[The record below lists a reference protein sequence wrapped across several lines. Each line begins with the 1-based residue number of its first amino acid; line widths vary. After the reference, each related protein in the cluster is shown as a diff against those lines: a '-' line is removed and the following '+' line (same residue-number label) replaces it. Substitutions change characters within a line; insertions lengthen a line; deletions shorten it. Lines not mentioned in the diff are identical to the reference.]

1 MSDNFVEN
9 YLINTIKALSMKT
22 TNKHTKKNGIA
33 KLLSRGFASLVLV
46 MMFTLFSAS
55 QAFAHCDSYDG
66 PVIKDALKAFQQN
79 NVSLVLKWVNPE
91 HEREIKSLFDKT
103 LKVKKTADKEI
114 SQIVETH
121 FLETLVRLHREGEG
135 EPYTGLKPAGSV
147 TPVIHMADESIAN
160 NSADV
165 LVTKLK
171 AHIENDILEKYKLVQ
186 ELSKTKDESVEKG
199 RAYVAAYVN
208 YTHTLEGL
216 EAALKGHEGHNAEK
230 H

>member
-1 MSDNFVEN
+1 
-9 YLINTIKALSMKT
+9 MKT
-22 TNKHTKKNGIA
+22 TKTNTRKKRITNILFKGIA
-33 KLLSRGFASLVLV
+33 SVILVL
-46 MMFTLFSAS
+46 MFTVFSAS

-66 PVIKDALKAFQQN
+66 PVIKDALKAFKQN
-79 NVSLVLKWVNPE
+79 NVSLVLKWVNAE
-91 HEREIKSLFDKT
+91 HEQEIRSLFDKT
-103 LKVKKTADKEI
+103 VKIKKTSDKEI
-114 SQIVETH
+114 SQIIETH

-147 TPVIHMADESIAN
+147 TPVIQMADASIEN
-160 NSADV
+160 KSADV

-171 AHIENDILEKYKLVQ
+171 AHIEKDIREKYQLLQ

-199 RAYVAAYVN
+199 RAYVAAYVS

-216 EAALKGHEGHNAEK
+216 EGALKGHEGHSAEK

>member
-1 MSDNFVEN
+1 
-9 YLINTIKALSMKT
+9 MKT
-22 TNKHTKKNGIA
+22 TKTNTQKKGIA
-33 KLLSRGFASLVLV
+33 KILFKGIASVILVL
-46 MMFTLFSAS
+46 MFTIFSAS

-66 PVIKDALKAFQQN
+66 PVIKDALKAFKQN
-79 NVSLVLKWVNPE
+79 NVSLVLKWVNDE
-91 HEREIKSLFDKT
+91 HEQEIKSLFDKT
-103 LKVKKTADKEI
+103 LKIKKTADKET
-114 SQIVETH
+114 SQLVETH

-147 TPVIHMADESIAN
+147 TPVIQMADASIEN
-160 NSADV
+160 KSADV

-171 AHIENDILEKYKLVQ
+171 AHIEKDIREKYQLVQ

-216 EAALKGHEGHNAEK
+216 EAALKGHEGHSAEK

>member
-1 MSDNFVEN
+1 
-9 YLINTIKALSMKT
+9 MKT
-22 TNKHTKKNGIA
+22 TKTNTRTKRITNILFKGIT
-33 KLLSRGFASLVLV
+33 SVMLVL
-46 MMFTLFSAS
+46 MFTLFSAS

-66 PVIKDALKAFQQN
+66 PVIKDALKAFKQN
-79 NVSLVLKWVNPE
+79 NVSLVLKWVNAE
-91 HEREIKSLFDKT
+91 HEQEIKSLFDKT
-103 LKVKKTADKEI
+103 VKIKKTSAKEI
-114 SQIVETH
+114 SQIIETH

-147 TPVIHMADESIAN
+147 TPVIQMADASIEN
-160 NSADV
+160 KSADI

-171 AHIENDILEKYKLVQ
+171 AHIEKDIREKYQLVQ

-199 RAYVAAYVN
+199 RAYVAAYVS

-216 EAALKGHEGHNAEK
+216 EAALKGHEGHSAEK

>member
-1 MSDNFVEN
+1 
-9 YLINTIKALSMKT
+9 MKT
-22 TNKHTKKNGIA
+22 TKRNTQKNGIA
-33 KLLSRGFASLVLV
+33 SLLFKGLTFLTLV
-46 MMFTLFSAS
+46 MAFTVFSVS

-66 PVIKDALKAFQQN
+66 PVIKDALKAFKQN
-79 NVSLVLKWVNPE
+79 NVSLVLKWVTAE
-91 HEREIKSLFDKT
+91 HEQEIKSLFDKT
-103 LKVKKTADKEI
+103 LKIKKTADKEI

-135 EPYTGLKPAGSV
+135 EPYTGLKPAGSA
-147 TPVIHMADESIAN
+147 TPVIQMADASIEN
-160 NSADV
+160 KSADV

-171 AHIENDILEKYKLVQ
+171 AHIERDIQEKYQLVQ

-199 RAYVAAYVN
+199 RAYVAAYVS

-216 EAALKGHEGHNAEK
+216 EAALKGHEGHGAGK

>member
-1 MSDNFVEN
+1 
-9 YLINTIKALSMKT
+9 MKT
-22 TNKHTKKNGIA
+22 TKKYTQKKGIA
-33 KLLSRGFASLVLV
+33 NLLFKGIASLLLV
-46 MMFTLFSAS
+46 MMFTAFSAS

-66 PVIKDALKAFQQN
+66 PVIKDALKAFKQN
-79 NVSLVLKWVNPE
+79 NVSLVLKWVNAE
-91 HEREIKSLFDKT
+91 HEQEIKSLFDKT
-103 LKVKKTADKEI
+103 LKIKKTADKEI
-114 SQIVETH
+114 SQIIETH

-147 TPVIHMADESIAN
+147 TPVIQMADASIEN
-160 NSADV
+160 KSADV

-171 AHIENDILEKYKLVQ
+171 AHIEKDIKEKYQLVQ
-186 ELSKTKDESVEKG
+186 ELSKTKDESLEKG

-216 EAALKGHEGHNAEK
+216 EAALKGHEGHSAEK

>member
-1 MSDNFVEN
+1 
-9 YLINTIKALSMKT
+9 MKT
-22 TNKHTKKNGIA
+22 TNKHTKKKGITSLLFKGIA
-33 KLLSRGFASLVLV
+33 SLILV
-46 MMFTLFSAS
+46 IMFTLFSAS

-66 PVIKDALKAFQQN
+66 PVIKDAFKAFQQN

-91 HEREIKSLFDKT
+91 HEQEIKSLFDKT
-103 LKVKKTADKEI
+103 LKIKKTADKEI
-114 SQIVETH
+114 SKIVETH

-147 TPVIHMADESIAN
+147 TPVIQMADASIAN
-160 NSADV
+160 NTADV
-165 LVTKLK
+165 LVSKLK
-171 AHIENDILEKYKLVQ
+171 AHIENDIREKYQLVQ

-199 RAYVAAYVN
+199 RAYVAAYVK

-216 EAALKGHEGHNAEK
+216 EAALKGHEGHGAEK

>member
-1 MSDNFVEN
+1 
-9 YLINTIKALSMKT
+9 MKT
-22 TNKHTKKNGIA
+22 TKTNTRKKRITNILFKGIA
-33 KLLSRGFASLVLV
+33 SVILVL
-46 MMFTLFSAS
+46 MFTVFSAS

-66 PVIKDALKAFQQN
+66 PVIKDALKAFKQN
-79 NVSLVLKWVNPE
+79 NVSLVLKWVNAE
-91 HEREIKSLFDKT
+91 HEQEIKSLFDKT
-103 LKVKKTADKEI
+103 VKIKKTSDKEI
-114 SQIVETH
+114 SQIIETH

-147 TPVIHMADESIAN
+147 TPVIQMADASIEN
-160 NSADV
+160 KSADV

-171 AHIENDILEKYKLVQ
+171 AHIEKDIREKYQLLQ

-199 RAYVAAYVN
+199 KAYVAAYVS

-216 EAALKGHEGHNAEK
+216 EAALKGHEGHSAEK

>member
-1 MSDNFVEN
+1 
-9 YLINTIKALSMKT
+9 MKT

-216 EAALKGHEGHNAEK
+216 EAALKGHGGHNAEK

>member
-1 MSDNFVEN
+1 
-9 YLINTIKALSMKT
+9 MKT
-22 TNKHTKKNGIA
+22 TKTNTRKKRITNILFKGIA
-33 KLLSRGFASLVLV
+33 SVILVL
-46 MMFTLFSAS
+46 MFTVFSAS

-66 PVIKDALKAFQQN
+66 PVIKDALKAFKQN
-79 NVSLVLKWVNPE
+79 NVSLVLKWVNAE
-91 HEREIKSLFDKT
+91 HEQEIKSLFDKT
-103 LKVKKTADKEI
+103 IKIKKTSDKEI
-114 SQIVETH
+114 SQIIETH

-147 TPVIHMADESIAN
+147 TPVIQMADASIEN
-160 NSADV
+160 KSADV

-171 AHIENDILEKYKLVQ
+171 AHIEKDIREKYQLVQ

-199 RAYVAAYVN
+199 RAYVAAYVD

-216 EAALKGHEGHNAEK
+216 ETALKGHEGHSAEK

>member
-1 MSDNFVEN
+1 
-9 YLINTIKALSMKT
+9 
-22 TNKHTKKNGIA
+22 
-33 KLLSRGFASLVLV
+33 

-91 HEREIKSLFDKT
+91 HEPEIKSLFDKT

-216 EAALKGHEGHNAEK
+216 EAALKGHGGHNAEK

>member
-1 MSDNFVEN
+1 
-9 YLINTIKALSMKT
+9 MKT

-135 EPYTGLKPAGSV
+135 EPYTGLKPVGSV
-147 TPVIHMADESIAN
+147 TPVIHMADKSIAN

-216 EAALKGHEGHNAEK
+216 EAALKGHGGHNAEK